1 LGPVSEEE
9 VTLRIPTRL
18 LALGASAAIIFAAC
32 GTGATTAP
40 TGTGT
45 PTTAS
50 EEPTEAPEPFKA
62 CLVTDTGGLGD
73 KGFNDNALKGLNDA
87 LDAGY
92 ATEVKNLESNQ
103 DSDYASNIDL
113 LVTDECQQIT
123 TVGFNM
129 GEITKTKALE
139 NTDVQFSIVDF
150 AYDPPVDNITGIVF
164 ATDQAAMLAGYL
176 AAGVTQTGKIGTY
189 GGLPIPPVID
199 FMKGLYA
206 GIAYYN
212 EENGTD
218 VQLLGWDPAN
228 PDTGLMAIDPNN
240 PWGDTN
246 FGNQQGKAF
255 FQEGVD
261 IVLPVAGGTG
271 IGTFT
276 AAKQAQSE
284 GQQVYCIGVD
294 TDQYLTAAGFE
305 SVILTSI
312 QKVIDKAVA
321 DAINLAATG
330 EAGGT
335 NYVGTLENEGVT
347 ISPFHDLDSLVSQE
361 VKDGIEALR
370 AKIVDGSVT
379 VQSYWEQ

>member
-1 LGPVSEEE
+1 M
-9 VTLRIPTRL
+9 RIPTRL

-32 GTGATTAP
+32 GPGATIAP
-40 TGTGT
+40 TGTGST
-45 PTTAS
+45 PTDAAS
-50 EEPTEAPEPFKA
+50 AEPTDAPVAFKA

-87 LDAGY
+87 KELGY
-92 ATEVKNLESNQ
+92 ASEVKNLESNQ

-113 LVTDECQQIT
+113 LVTDGCQQIT

-129 GEITKTKALE
+129 GAITETKSKE

-150 AYDPPVDNITGIVF
+150 AYDPALENVTGIVF

-176 AAGVTQTGKIGTY
+176 AAGVSQTGKIGTY

-212 EENGTD
+212 EENGTN
-218 VQLLGWDPAN
+218 VELLGWDPAD
-228 PDTGLMAIDPNN
+228 PDTGIMAPDANN

-284 GQQVYCIGVD
+284 GQNVYAIGVD

-321 DAINLAATG
+321 DAIKLAADG

-361 VKDGIEALR
+361 IKDGLEAR
-370 AKIVDGSVT
+370 RGKIIDGSVT
-379 VQSYWEQ
+379 VVSYWEQ

>member
-1 LGPVSEEE
+1 
-9 VTLRIPTRL
+9 LRIPSRL

-32 GTGATTAP
+32 GPGATTAP
-40 TGTGT
+40 TGTGST
-45 PTTAS
+45 PTDAAS
-50 EEPTEAPEPFKA
+50 EAPTDEPMADFKA

-73 KGFNDNALKGLNDA
+73 KGFNDNALKGLKDA
-87 LDAGY
+87 LELGY
-92 ATEVKNLESNQ
+92 ASEVKNLESNQ

-113 LVTDECQQIT
+113 LVTDGCQQIT
-123 TVGFNM
+123 TVGFTM
-129 GEITKTKALE
+129 GAITETKSKE

-150 AYDPPVDNITGIVF
+150 AYDPPLANVSGIVF

-176 AAGVTQTGKIGTY
+176 AAGVSQTGKIGTY

-212 EENGTD
+212 EENGTS
-218 VQLLGWDPAN
+218 VELLGWDPAK
-228 PDTGLMAIDPNN
+228 PDEGIMAPDANN

-246 FGNQQGKAF
+246 FGNLQGQAF

-276 AAKQAQSE
+276 AAKQAQSA
-284 GQQVYCIGVD
+284 GQNVYAIGVD

-321 DAINLAATG
+321 DAIKLAADG

-335 NYVGTLENEGVT
+335 NYVGTLANEGVT

-370 AKIVDGSVT
+370 GKIVDGSVT
-379 VQSYWEQ
+379 VASYWEQ